1 MSLASKNSSPMAS
14 TLRTCEEEEE
24 EEKGPLGGGA
34 TRPALGM
41 GKKIERERERS
52 CDVILRAGDA
62 QVRIR
67 EGRRR
72 CFAYGIYLLVD
83 VGRGECEH
91 GRGREGGR
99 GFAYQIH
106 GGPRCHNG
114 PSNGRDGS
122 LPPRGGGGVDG
133 TLFRRKKGEKSES
146 TSLYAK
152 YVRRSEV
159 VERRYAVLCYC
170 ASPRLDNG
178 SRAGRQASCVSPC
191 CRQDGALEAR
201 RGASRSVPT

>member
-1 MSLASKNSSPMAS
+1 M
-14 TLRTCEEEEE
+14 
-24 EEKGPLGGGA
+24 
-34 TRPALGM
+34 
-41 GKKIERERERS
+41 
-52 CDVILRAGDA
+52 ILRAGDA

-122 LPPRGGGGVDG
+122 LPPRGGGVEWMVPFFGG
-133 TLFRRKKGEKSES
+133 KRGRRARAQVYMRNMYVE
-146 TSLYAK
+146 AK
-152 YVRRSEV
+152 WSSVGMRFCV
-159 VERRYAVLCYC
+159 TA
-170 ASPRLDNG
+170 PRLA
-178 SRAGRQASCVSPC
+178 STMAAAQAGRPLVFLLVVGRMVLS
-191 CRQDGALEAR
+191 RQGEAR
-201 RGASRSVPT
+201 RGRYLHNQL